1 VYSAVTRG
9 ELADVLV
16 HCRDLYRQREPAN
29 EREALTYERRE
40 IGIRQ
45 LLSNLPRT
53 KEHPTLR
60 LVLEVADLLSLTL
73 DDAHRLFGYDL
84 GQLFSYD
91 LRLNSARTHIVQ
103 SLEFAHDRLIDLPLQ
118 FAMHDPSRFQGLLA
132 DLIEEWQTNIPVGA
146 LEATGWYSPGA
157 FYVHVGTEDSLGS
170 GIPSGSVALV
180 EPVDGRELSLPN
192 PRQIYLLQFGNGYR
206 CSRCVVSR
214 GKLHLLNTE
223 RAYFGP
229 QEFSYPGEVRIAGR
243 IRVFAMTLPLPE
255 YSRLQ
260 SFPVCRTCADLIL
273 PWEHRSRSNLFAA
286 KHRRFRRSREEEERV
301 RDILRAALD
310 ANPSGRTERRYRS
323 ATRSEPHINT
333 LLYMTLSSF
342 ARYSDS
348 LHSGGH
354 RISDAGRYSL
364 ETLLKARHW
373 TDLLLA
379 LPEVKSPQPERVWDA
394 FRDEFV
400 QTLPL
405 LLLRFPHLSFSRDHV
420 LRFAGSHAIQG
431 LEPALSPGSW
441 LLLNDVSVEPDIRA
455 EQRKSGWS
463 RPIYVLR
470 RGMESLCG
478 YLERDNGGYALIST
492 PYGHGTKAVIRKNEL
507 SRLYRVAGAAVP
519 V

>member
-1 VYSAVTRG
+1 MYSAVTRG
-9 ELADVLV
+9 ELLDVLV
-16 HCRDLYRQREPAN
+16 HCRDLYRQREPAS
-29 EREALTYERRE
+29 ERQLLADERRE
-40 IGIRQ
+40 IGIKQ

-53 KEHPTLR
+53 REHPTVR

-73 DDAHRLFGYDL
+73 DDVHGLFGYDL

-91 LRLNSARTHIVQ
+91 LRLNSTRTHIVE
-103 SLEFAHDRLIDLPLQ
+103 SLGFACDRLIDLPLQ
-118 FAMHDPSRFQGLLA
+118 FTMHAAPGFHGPLV
-132 DLIEEWQTNIPVGA
+132 DLVGEWQTDLPARV
-146 LEATGWYSPGA
+146 LDTPEWHSPGA

-170 GIPSGSVALV
+170 GLPPGSLALV

-223 RAYFGP
+223 RAYLGP

-286 KHRRFRRSREEEERV
+286 KHRRFRRSKEEEESV

-323 ATRSEPHINT
+323 ATRSEPHVNT

-342 ARYSDS
+342 ARYSNS
-348 LHSGGH
+348 LQAGGY
-354 RISDAGRYSL
+354 RMNDAGRFSL
-364 ETLLKARHW
+364 DTLLKARHW

-379 LPEVKSPQPERVWDA
+379 LPEVKSPQPERAWNA

-405 LLLRFPHLSFSRDHV
+405 LLLRFPYLSFSRDHV

-431 LEPALSPGSW
+431 LEPAMSPGSW
-441 LLLNDVSVEPDIRA
+441 LLLNEVSVEPDFRA

-492 PYGHGTKAVIRKNEL
+492 PYGHGTKAVIRKNEF
-507 SRLYRVAGAAVP
+507 SHLYRVAGAAVP

>member
-1 VYSAVTRG
+1 MYSAVTRG
-9 ELADVLV
+9 ELQDVLV
-16 HCRDLYRQREPAN
+16 QVRELYRPGEPAN
-29 EREALTYERRE
+29 QREALIYERRE

-60 LVLEVADLLSLTL
+60 LVLEVADLFSLTL
-73 DDAHRLFGYDL
+73 GGAHRLFGYDL
-84 GQLFSYD
+84 GQLLFYD
-91 LRLNSARTHIVQ
+91 LRLNSARTHIAD
-103 SLEFAHDRLIDLPLQ
+103 SYEYARDRLIDFPLRL
-118 FAMHDPSRFQGLLA
+118 ASHDPAEFHGLL
-132 DLIEEWQTNIPVGA
+132 DNLVESWQTNIPIGA
-146 LEATGWYSPGA
+146 LEAAGWHFPGA
-157 FYVHVGTEDSLGS
+157 FYVHVGTQDSLGS
-170 GIPSGSVALV
+170 GIPPGSLALV

-214 GKLHLLNTE
+214 GKLHLLNSE

-229 QEFSYPGEVRIAGR
+229 QEFSYPSEVRIAGR

-260 SFPVCRTCADLIL
+260 SFPLCRTCADLIL
-273 PWEHRSRSNLFAA
+273 PWEHRSRGNLFAA
-286 KHRRFRRSREEEERV
+286 KRRRFRRSNEEEEHV

-323 ATRSEPHINT
+323 ATRSDPHVNT

-348 LHSGGH
+348 LHTGGH

-373 TDLLLA
+373 TDLALA
-379 LPEVKSPQPERVWDA
+379 PSEAKSPQPEQVWNS

-405 LLLRFPHLSFSRDHV
+405 LLLKFPHLSLSRDHV

-431 LEPALSPGSW
+431 LEPPLSPGSW
-441 LLLNDVSVEPDIRA
+441 LLLNEVPVEPDVRA
-455 EQRKSGWS
+455 EQRKAGWS
-463 RPIYVLR
+463 RPIYVLH
-470 RGMESLCG
+470 RGLETLYG

-492 PYGHGTKAVIRKNEL
+492 PYGHGTKAVIRKSEF
-507 SRLYRVAGAAVP
+507 RHLYRVSGAAVP